1 MYNGEDA
8 REGGEKM
15 DSRGEGRER
24 SFFLTFMTV
33 ISCVAVVILHA
44 NGVFWSFSYERV
56 WLTANM
62 LESVFYFAVP
72 VFFMI
77 SGSTLLD
84 YRDHYDTRTYAIKRV
99 KKTVIPFLAWSL
111 VALAFQLI
119 LKGYTFETVT
129 VYTVVDTILNSR
141 HWGVYWFFMPLFGAY
156 LAIPVFSLIPKER
169 RKSIFPYII
178 AVGYLFNELIPFV
191 NRLLGNVIPVSG
203 ELGFPIS
210 RGYLLYLFVGYYIY
224 HYQVPLW
231 LRRLTYVLGA
241 AGLAVHMVGTWYCS
255 YQAGEIV
262 TLFKGYMNLP
272 CFFYSTALFL
282 FFRNVNYQKWNRR
295 VTAALNYLSTE
306 TFNVYLIHMFV
317 ITGVSV
323 VFKISWTSFV
333 SRTVGAVA
341 VFLVVTLICKQ
352 VKKLPLVRIVLP

>member
-99 KKTVIPFLAWSL
+99 KKTVIPFWRGAW
-111 VALAFQLI
+111 
-119 LKGYTFETVT
+119 
-129 VYTVVDTILNSR
+129 
-141 HWGVYWFFMPLFGAY
+141 WPWP
-156 LAIPVFSLIPKER
+156 FS
-169 RKSIFPYII
+169 
-178 AVGYLFNELIPFV
+178 
-191 NRLLGNVIPVSG
+191 
-203 ELGFPIS
+203 
-210 RGYLLYLFVGYYIY
+210 
-224 HYQVPLW
+224 
-231 LRRLTYVLGA
+231 
-241 AGLAVHMVGTWYCS
+241 
-255 YQAGEIV
+255 
-262 TLFKGYMNLP
+262 
-272 CFFYSTALFL
+272 
-282 FFRNVNYQKWNRR
+282 
-295 VTAALNYLSTE
+295 
-306 TFNVYLIHMFV
+306 
-317 ITGVSV
+317 
-323 VFKISWTSFV
+323 
-333 SRTVGAVA
+333 
-341 VFLVVTLICKQ
+341 
-352 VKKLPLVRIVLP
+352 

>member
-56 WLTANM
+56 WLTANV

-119 LKGYTFETVT
+119 LKGYTFEKVT
-129 VYTVVDTILNSR
+129 AYTVVDTILNSR
-141 HWGVYWFFMPLFGAY
+141 HWGYTGFLCPC
-156 LAIPVFSLIPKER
+156 
-169 RKSIFPYII
+169 
-178 AVGYLFNELIPFV
+178 
-191 NRLLGNVIPVSG
+191 LG
-203 ELGFPIS
+203 PI
-210 RGYLLYLFVGYYIY
+210 
-224 HYQVPLW
+224 
-231 LRRLTYVLGA
+231 
-241 AGLAVHMVGTWYCS
+241 
-255 YQAGEIV
+255 
-262 TLFKGYMNLP
+262 
-272 CFFYSTALFL
+272 
-282 FFRNVNYQKWNRR
+282 
-295 VTAALNYLSTE
+295 
-306 TFNVYLIHMFV
+306 
-317 ITGVSV
+317 
-323 VFKISWTSFV
+323 
-333 SRTVGAVA
+333 
-341 VFLVVTLICKQ
+341 
-352 VKKLPLVRIVLP
+352 